1 MTDAL
6 LTDRAWLWAAAVL
19 YLAGFLSGT
28 ITLIRHKR
36 YSNSLTFFIM
46 AAGFALQTLGL
57 YLRGH
62 AHGGCPISNPFEILQ
77 FTTWSATALYFI
89 IGATFRL
96 SLLGYF
102 TALFATIVSL
112 VSLAAPAWD
121 TARRV
126 DIFGGNP
133 WIEFHAALA
142 LFSYGVF
149 ALLALTSLM
158 FLLQWF
164 SLKRQQIDGIFSFL
178 PPMNALDKINLR
190 LHTTGVILLAAS
202 LAVACAWWLRN
213 TAGGGDGGVG
223 GGGAGGVNAPML
235 ILAALW
241 LLYTIALAL
250 RLAGAL
256 AARLLAWTCIALFL
270 LAIFSIGAVSKHSA
284 PAQPAPTAPA
294 APQP

>member
-1 MTDAL
+1 MTEPL
-6 LTDRAWLWAAAVL
+6 LTDRAWLWTAAIL
-19 YLAGFLSGT
+19 YLAGFLLGT
-28 ITLIRHKR
+28 LTLVRRRR

-77 FTTWSATALYFI
+77 FTTWSAAALYFI

-102 TALFATIVSL
+102 TAALATITSL
-112 VSLAAPAWD
+112 ASLAAPAWD
-121 TARRV
+121 TARR
-126 DIFGGNP
+126 DNIFGGNP

-142 LFSYGVF
+142 LFSYGVL

-158 FLLQWF
+158 WLLQLF
-164 SLKRQQIDGIFSFL
+164 SLKRRQMDGLFSFL

-190 LHTTGVILLAAS
+190 LHATGVILLAAS
-202 LAVACAWWLRN
+202 LAVACAHWLRD
-213 TAGGGDGGVG
+213 TPAAGN
-223 GGGAGGVNAPML
+223 ATGVNAPML

-241 LLYTIALAL
+241 LLYALALAL

-256 AARLLAWTCIALFL
+256 AARRLAWTSIALFL
-270 LAIFSIGAVSKHSA
+270 LAIFSIGAVSKHA
-284 PAQPAPTAPA
+284 TPAQPAPTTLA